1 MDCHTHVHKN
11 MEFLIYIWIASFGQN
26 HFLDF
31 KSDQRHPHRFLMWM
45 WMHLQKIM
53 QNFFCI
59 IPWDMDCLEEIWL
72 ARFGLRHF
80 LVFIHPDIS
89 SARDPQ
95 RFRTLHHL
103 GIRTS
108 SVAKHVLVAITS
120 RHAKVAKICHM
131 TRKLRLWKRNITE
144 SLILNVVVTSSR
156 VS

>member
-11 MEFLIYIWIASFGQN
+11 MELIYIWIASYGQN
-26 HFLDF
+26 HFLGF
-31 KSDQRHPHRFLMWM
+31 KSSSTLMDCGYI
-45 WMHLQKIM
+45 HIKENNAKL
-53 QNFFCI
+53 FCI
-59 IPWDMDCLEEIWL
+59 IPRDMDCLEEIRL

-89 SARDPQ
+89 SARGPP

-120 RHAKVAKICHM
+120 RHAKVAKICHR
-131 TRKLRLWKRNITE
+131 THRLTLWKRNITE
-144 SLILNVVVTSSR
+144 SLILHVIVTFSR